1 MKKRLKEIEEE
12 AGALREMQA
21 KVEKEMGAVQG
32 LFLSVIWLFNC
43 VTNLN
48 LRSVFVLRV
57 LVLVIIL
64 DDFGD
69 LIRASVLLTFLSLT
83 YFVWIYSCSSFIGN
97 IRSIGYWLIGSDR
110 LVENCFYDLAILM
123 SYPLCL
129 CLQYESCFVF
139 FDLPRNWCI

>member
-83 YFVWIYSCSSFIGN
+83 YFVWIYSCSSFLGN

-110 LVENCFYDLAILM
+110 LVENFFYELAILM

-139 FDLPRNWCI
+139 FDLPCNWCI